1 MGDHHEE
8 SPSRYPAWAECLDW
22 IGNDR
27 DTQSSTAGTDTHK
40 EIQDDLDGKAEAESY
55 KARWAVG
62 VLHDLAGEGTP
73 IQSEVHLVGNVGR
86 VKGIYGTADAMFS
99 DHDGV
104 LHIADFKTF
113 SDGTKN
119 YRPQLYG
126 YAALSAMGSSD
137 WDRKVVF
144 HILHGG
150 ICKVE
155 TFDRTIGWCTKY
167 VEELLARHD
176 GCHGP
181 CLCSW
186 CSFCGKVKE
195 CSQVS
200 NAVQVVKDNNPDVF
214 GRMTLCQKLVVL
226 DAVDKMSKELRESAK
241 ELARKNGGV
250 LEQRDDQG
258 NVQIRYE
265 MKPWAGKPKVDDICK
280 LAGSAKSIK
289 LMHKDRKG
297 NFIEV
302 PCNGLSND
310 EFIKLCGVSKTA
322 LVDAIKAKNADDKA
336 VTKADIERWLK
347 EFFIPTE
354 GEPHFVRTV

>member
-22 IGNDR
+22 VGDGGQTTDATI
-27 DTQSSTAGTDTHK
+27 GTDTHK
-40 EIQDDLDGKAEAESY
+40 EIQDDLDGKSEAESF
-55 KARWAVG
+55 KARWAVR
-62 VLHDLAGEGTP
+62 VLHELAGEDTP

-86 VKGIYGTADAMFS
+86 VKGIYGTADAIFS

-113 SDGTKN
+113 SDGTKD

-155 TFDRTIGWCTKY
+155 TFESTIGWCTKY

-195 CSQVS
+195 CSQVN
-200 NAVQVVKDNNPDVF
+200 NAVQVVKDNSPDVF

-241 ELARKNGGV
+241 DLARKNGGV
-250 LEQRDDQG
+250 LEQKDDNG

-265 MKPWAGKPKVDDICK
+265 MKPWAGKPVCEDLGL
-280 LAGSAKSIK
+280 LAGRAKSIT
-289 LMHKDRKG
+289 LMHKNRKG
-297 NFIEV
+297 DFIEV
-302 PCNGLSND
+302 PCKGLTPE
-310 EFIKLCGVSKTA
+310 EFLKLCEVGKTS
-322 LVDAIKAKNADDKA
+322 LVEAIKAKNADDKA
-336 VTKADIERWLK
+336 VTKADIERWLA
-347 EFFIPTE
+347 EFFKPTE
-354 GEPHFVRTV
+354 GTPHFVRTV